1 MSHTLKIRAVWT
13 GRMSVAALDGHLSL
27 YRPDSHSL
35 ALLQLAD
42 TLGGVTEADVD
53 RVLLA
58 GQRRQIA
65 RRMLTQCVRD
75 RALFVREDGHHDL
88 TEWGRASLKV
98 DKRAWIEHSE
108 GAWMM
113 LVADQLAP
121 LFAELPV
128 LPVAALDEKAE
139 ADQWENLPPESII
152 RGNQRYP
159 GMTKLLQNLATGSS
173 FDGWFGQ
180 RREKLLIN
188 PSSNPPK
195 ISFREVRTHLV
206 ASSEGAGAWRLEEV
220 DFLQMKSLGKMSHGL
235 IGQATIGVS
244 ADFFREDLIRAGY
257 APLAGGLYLPS
268 TEKLA
273 SASVQMDTLEFRHRL
288 TVGGWD
294 VTLVGRIGATDLC
307 QALDWFVQ
315 YGLKD
320 SGVQSMPGLL
330 KEAAAYVSSV
340 GLDPAGLEPSALR
353 GAFARVRP
361 SRLNRAALS
370 RTLYPLY
377 FEA

>member
-1 MSHTLKIRAVWT
+1 MSHSLQISAEWS
-13 GRMSVAALDGHLSL
+13 GRMSLAALVGHLSL
-27 YRPDSHSL
+27 YRPDSHAL

-65 RRMLTQCVRD
+65 RRMLAQSVRD
-75 RALFVREDGHHDL
+75 RALFVQEDGRHGL
-88 TEWGRASLKV
+88 TEWGRASLKE
-98 DKRAWIEHSE
+98 DKSAWIEHSE

-121 LFAELPV
+121 LFPELPV

-139 ADQWENLPPESII
+139 ANQWESLPSDNIM
-152 RGNQRYP
+152 RGDQCYP

-195 ISFREVRTHLV
+195 ISFREARTRLAV
-206 ASSEGAGAWRLEEV
+206 SSAGAGSWKIEKV
-220 DFLQMKSLGKMSHGL
+220 DFLEMKSLGKMSHGL
-235 IGQATIGVS
+235 VGQTTTGVT
-244 ADFFREDLIRAGY
+244 ADFFREYLFRAGY
-257 APLAGGLYLPS
+257 TPRAGGFYLPS
-268 TEKLA
+268 AEKLA
-273 SASVQMDTLEFRHRL
+273 SASVQMEALEFKHRL
-288 TVGGWD
+288 SVRGWD
-294 VTLVGRIGATDLC
+294 VTLVGRIGATDLG
-307 QALDWFVQ
+307 QALDWFVMH
-315 YGLKD
+315 GLKD
-320 SGVQSMPGLL
+320 SGVQSMAGLL
-330 KEAAAYVSSV
+330 KQAADYVRSV
-340 GLDPAGLEPSALR
+340 GLEPAGVDQAALR
-353 GAFARVRP
+353 NALTRVRP
-361 SRLNRAALS
+361 ARLNRAALS
-370 RTLYPLY
+370 RALYPLY

>member
-1 MSHTLKIRAVWT
+1 MSCPLEISAVWT
-13 GRMSVAALDGHLSL
+13 GRMSVAALAGHLSL
-27 YRPDSHSL
+27 YQPDSHAL

-65 RRMLTQCVRD
+65 RRMLTQSVRD
-75 RALFVREDGHHDL
+75 RALFVREDGRHDL

-121 LFAELPV
+121 LFVELPV
-128 LPVAALDEKAE
+128 LPVAALDEKAD
-139 ADQWENLPPESII
+139 ADHWESLPPETIM

-195 ISFREVRTHLV
+195 ISFREVRTQLV
-206 ASSEGAGAWRLEEV
+206 ASSDGSGAWKIEEV
-220 DFLQMKSLGKMSHGL
+220 DFQQMKSLGKMSHGL
-235 IGQATIGVS
+235 IGQTTTGVS
-244 ADFFREDLIRAGY
+244 AEFFREDLVRAGY

-268 TEKLA
+268 AEKLA
-273 SASVQMDTLEFRHRL
+273 SESVKIETLEFKHRL
-288 TVGGWD
+288 SVRGWD
-294 VTLVGRIGATDLC
+294 VTLVGRIGATDLH
-307 QALDWFVQ
+307 QALGWFVQ

-320 SGVQSMPGLL
+320 GGVQTLAGLL
-330 KEAAAYVSSV
+330 KDATAYVSSV
-340 GLDPAGLEPSALR
+340 GLDPAGLDQRALR
-353 GAFARVRP
+353 DALTRVRP
-361 SRLNRAALS
+361 LRLNRAALS
-370 RTLYPLY
+370 RALYPLY

>member
-1 MSHTLKIRAVWT
+1 
-13 GRMSVAALDGHLSL
+13 MSVAALAGHLSL
-27 YRPDSHSL
+27 YRPDSHAL

-65 RRMLTQCVRD
+65 RRMLTQSVRD
-75 RALFVREDGHHDL
+75 RALFVREDGRHDL

-98 DKRAWIEHSE
+98 DKCAWIEHSE

-159 GMTKLLQNLATGSS
+159 GMTKLLQNLAAGSS

-206 ASSEGAGAWRLEEV
+206 ASSEGAGAWRLEEI

-235 IGQATIGVS
+235 IGQTTKGVS

-257 APLAGGLYLPS
+257 APLAGGLCLPS

-294 VTLVGRIGATDLC
+294 VTLVGSIGTTDFC

-361 SRLNRAALS
+361 ARLNRAALS
-370 RTLYPLY
+370 RVLYPLY